1 MQDQEE
7 IQAELSRIDHEEEES
22 LEASLDSLL
31 LEDGKSAVGDQQVDG
46 RKQASSEDELSD
58 LLAGELIHVK

>member
-22 LEASLDSLL
+22 LEASLESLL
-31 LEDGKSAVGDQQVDG
+31 LEDGKSAVDDQPVEG

-58 LLAGELIHVK
+58 LLAGELIHV

>member
-31 LEDGKSAVGDQQVDG
+31 LEDGKSAVDDQHVDG

-58 LLAGELIHVK
+58 LLAGELIHV